1 MIVQA
6 SQVIL
11 NYVDLEEQ
19 FSVDIGC
26 KKGILYLLATTR
38 IASANSSNQ
47 ASEPNHKASGSH
59 EKLLIFFFLKPFF
72 SCKFLLIC
80 DKNVQVAFASIAIVG
95 KAKIATS
102 LVKPLRSLMWSA
114 SDCSSQS
121 WIK

>member
-6 SQVIL
+6 SEVIL

-59 EKLLIFFFLKPFF
+59 EKLLIFFLNL
-72 SCKFLLIC
+72 S
-80 DKNVQVAFASIAIVG
+80 
-95 KAKIATS
+95 
-102 LVKPLRSLMWSA
+102 SA
-114 SDCSSQS
+114 VNFY
-121 WIK
+121 

>member
-1 MIVQA
+1 MEKIMQKHLLNDCTGFR
-6 SQVIL
+6 SHL

-59 EKLLIFFFLKPFF
+59 EKLLIFF
-72 SCKFLLIC
+72 
-80 DKNVQVAFASIAIVG
+80 
-95 KAKIATS
+95 
-102 LVKPLRSLMWSA
+102 
-114 SDCSSQS
+114 
-121 WIK
+121 